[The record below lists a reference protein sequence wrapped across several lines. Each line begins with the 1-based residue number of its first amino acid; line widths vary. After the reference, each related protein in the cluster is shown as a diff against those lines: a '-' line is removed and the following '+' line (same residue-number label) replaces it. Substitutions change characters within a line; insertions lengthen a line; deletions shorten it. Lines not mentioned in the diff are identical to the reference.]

1 MTKWLQDKRKK
12 VYNIMEI
19 KAAKKIKNM
28 LDILLD
34 THVKNSF
41 QVYKCITDCKD
52 PLWKGQLYVINPQT
66 CCNWLKF
73 WKNRICEKIYEKCVS
88 M

>member
-1 MTKWLQDKRKK
+1 MKFQTYISKSSINYNQQKK
-12 VYNIMEI
+12 FENFLKTIPGVGQKIAKHI
-19 KAAKKIKNM
+19 AKKFKNM

-52 PLWKGQLYVINPQT
+52 PL
-66 CCNWLKF
+66 
-73 WKNRICEKIYEKCVS
+73 
-88 M
+88 